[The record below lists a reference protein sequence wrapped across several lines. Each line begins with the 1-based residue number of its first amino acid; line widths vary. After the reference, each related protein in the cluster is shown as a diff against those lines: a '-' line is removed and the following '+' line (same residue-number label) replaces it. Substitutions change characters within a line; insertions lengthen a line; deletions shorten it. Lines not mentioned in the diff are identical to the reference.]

1 MIAADMDA
9 AAVLEE
15 TAGAVDADAP
25 AATAVE
31 VAIADA
37 ADRDVMAANYQPP
50 STLRI
55 ALTSRPNSKDLQ
67 NRLSQFCCPAN
78 RCQY

>member
-9 AAVLEE
+9 AEVLAE
-15 TAGAVDADAP
+15 TAGAVDAGAP
-25 AATAVE
+25 AATARE

-37 ADRDVMAANYQPP
+37 ADRDVMAAKYQLP
-50 STLRI
+50 SPLRI
-55 ALTSRPNSKDLQ
+55 ALTSRPNSKDLR
-67 NRLSQFCCPAN
+67 NPLSQFCCPAN